1 MQTLNVFLI
10 SVKIEMSD
18 TVSDTEEC
26 LNSLDTWLKIY
37 KNKIYDEN
45 IKGHENSKQVL
56 LKYKYS
62 LSDFSEILI
71 TAIENEDIEKLTIIG
86 WPDDLMECIKD
97 MRIRP
102 DLIYKIQHW
111 FVQYPFIKS
120 KIHLQ
125 EIEKQN
131 AGIN

>member
-1 MQTLNVFLI
+1 VRIWLNVFLI

-18 TVSDTEEC
+18 TEEC
-26 LNSLDTWLKIY
+26 LNSLDAWLKIY

-45 IKGHENSKQVL
+45 IKGDENSKQVL

-71 TAIENEDIEKLTIIG
+71 DAIENEDIEKLKIIG
-86 WPDDLMECIKD
+86 WPEDLMECVKD

>member
-26 LNSLDTWLKIY
+26 LNSLDAWLKIY

-45 IKGHENSKQVL
+45 IKGDENSKQVL

-62 LSDFSEILI
+62 FAAATTYAAQHTSAAAQCCSDWRSASQCCQRGSCCCSKTQAQHAKRWH
-71 TAIENEDIEKLTIIG
+71 TAG
-86 WPDDLMECIKD
+86 
-97 MRIRP
+97 
-102 DLIYKIQHW
+102 
-111 FVQYPFIKS
+111 
-120 KIHLQ
+120 
-125 EIEKQN
+125 
-131 AGIN
+131 

>member
-1 MQTLNVFLI
+1 M
-10 SVKIEMSD
+10 
-18 TVSDTEEC
+18 SDTEEC
-26 LNSLDTWLKIY
+26 LNSLDAWLKIY

-45 IKGHENSKQVL
+45 IKGDENSKQVL

-71 TAIENEDIEKLTIIG
+71 DAIENEDIEKLKIIG
-86 WPDDLMECIKD
+86 WPEDLMECVKD